1 MIYKYVFLDKYIK
14 YYRLIRYYNKKV
26 SNMKIV
32 EKNYSIEFI
41 SDLNKVIFVGN
52 LRLQSIEKYN
62 EIMELIIEKTKDSS
76 IPFTL
81 DLTNL
86 NFINSS
92 GIASLGILFIEL
104 RKFNKKIKIIASK
117 YVNWHVGS
125 LKDFKNIN
133 NNIEIEYVVQH

>member
-1 MIYKYVFLDKYIK
+1 
-14 YYRLIRYYNKKV
+14 
-26 SNMKIV
+26 MKII
-32 EKNYSIEFI
+32 EKNYTIEFI
-41 SDLNKVIFVGN
+41 SDLNKIIFVGN

-62 EIMELIIEKTKDSS
+62 EIMNYYRKNKRFTDSNY
-76 IPFTL
+76 IRFN
-81 DLTNL
+81 NL

-104 RKFNKKIKIIASK
+104 RKFNKKIIIIASK